1 MIVYPAIDL
10 RGGRCVRLM
19 QGEFDRE
26 TVYGDDPVAVA
37 RTWAAAGAAWLHV
50 VDLDGARAGRPL
62 QTHLVREICR
72 AVPIPVQVGGG
83 LRDVDAVAAVLAAGA
98 ARVVVGTIAVRAP
111 TIAKSPANEAASAA
125 R

>member
-37 RTWAAAGAAWLHV
+37 RTWAAAGAAVARTSNPSARTVRTVLMTSLSV
-50 VDLDGARAGRPL
+50 ADGMGERKATWP
-62 QTHLVREICR
+62 C
-72 AVPIPVQVGGG
+72 
-83 LRDVDAVAAVLAAGA
+83 
-98 ARVVVGTIAVRAP
+98 
-111 TIAKSPANEAASAA
+111 
-125 R
+125 